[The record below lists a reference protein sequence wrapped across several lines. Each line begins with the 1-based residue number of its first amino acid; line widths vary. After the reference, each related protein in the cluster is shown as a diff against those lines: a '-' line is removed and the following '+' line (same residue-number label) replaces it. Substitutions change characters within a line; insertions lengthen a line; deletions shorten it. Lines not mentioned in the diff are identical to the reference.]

1 MTSNNWQRQELG
13 EGGGVWKERIRILN
27 FLSVGTGVFVL
38 GGGVIFGG
46 GDVKGGYWLCIKS
59 KNLGHFFSYYL
70 GREEAFSNLHRTN
83 SFFKLADFLQT
94 ISETII
100 NELKSAA
107 PQGRQITFFFSSR
120 ASLNFIRHNAMSVA
134 GLWRHFRR
142 SGCWLVDLNLMH
154 CRCDIV
160 VSRPEE
166 EWDCDKEEGNHD
178 NCFF

>member
-134 GLWRHFRR
+134 GSVTSFP
-142 SGCWLVDLNLMH
+142 SFWLLIGWFKFNAL
-154 CRCDIV
+154 
-160 VSRPEE
+160 
-166 EWDCDKEEGNHD
+166 
-178 NCFF
+178 

>member
-1 MTSNNWQRQELG
+1 M
-13 EGGGVWKERIRILN
+13 
-27 FLSVGTGVFVL
+27 GTGVCVL
-38 GGGVIFGG
+38 GGGGVIFGG

-134 GLWRHFRR
+134 GSVTSFP
-142 SGCWLVDLNLMH
+142 SFWLL
-154 CRCDIV
+154 I
-160 VSRPEE
+160 
-166 EWDCDKEEGNHD
+166 G
-178 NCFF
+178 

>member
-13 EGGGVWKERIRILN
+13 GGGGEKKGSGFLTSFQWALVFAFWGDFWWK
-27 FLSVGTGVFVL
+27 
-38 GGGVIFGG
+38 
-46 GDVKGGYWLCIKS
+46 DVMGGYWLCIKS
-59 KNLGHFFSYYL
+59 KNLGNFFSYYL

-134 GLWRHFRR
+134 GSVTSFP
-142 SGCWLVDLNLMH
+142 SFWLLIGWFKFNAL
-154 CRCDIV
+154 
-160 VSRPEE
+160 
-166 EWDCDKEEGNHD
+166 
-178 NCFF
+178 

>member
-1 MTSNNWQRQELG
+1 M
-13 EGGGVWKERIRILN
+13 
-27 FLSVGTGVFVL
+27 GTGVCVL
-38 GGGVIFGG
+38 GGG
-46 GDVKGGYWLCIKS
+46 GDFWWRGCEGRLLAFIKS

-134 GLWRHFRR
+134 GSVTSFP
-142 SGCWLVDLNLMH
+142 SFWLL
-154 CRCDIV
+154 I
-160 VSRPEE
+160 
-166 EWDCDKEEGNHD
+166 G
-178 NCFF
+178 